1 MKEKIRKHFDMLF
14 EAAPKTRKAI
24 DLKEEMTQNAI
35 DKYDDLINDGYSEE
49 DAFGNVTASIGD
61 VSELFDSLKES
72 SLPGLSVEERKKKAL
87 FTSVAVGLY
96 IFAGVVFLG
105 CAMIEESFFGVSIG
119 RIDWATLGLV
129 LAALICIAPTCMLI
143 YVANMYPDYR
153 KKEDNLVEEYKESH
167 YLSDKNKAVK
177 NAISAIIWMLI
188 LVLYFVTS
196 FMTMAWYIT
205 WVLFLVGAC
214 AQAVLE
220 LIFSLKRGE

>member
-72 SLPGLSVEERKKKAL
+72 SLPGLSVAERKKKAL
-87 FTSVAVGLY
+87 FTSIAVGLY

-177 NAISAIIWMLI
+177 KCNQCHHMDADTGA
-188 LVLYFVTS
+188 
-196 FMTMAWYIT
+196 
-205 WVLFLVGAC
+205 LFCNQFYDHGMVYHLGAFPGWC
-214 AQAVLE
+214 MRTGSTGAD
-220 LIFSLKRGE
+220 I